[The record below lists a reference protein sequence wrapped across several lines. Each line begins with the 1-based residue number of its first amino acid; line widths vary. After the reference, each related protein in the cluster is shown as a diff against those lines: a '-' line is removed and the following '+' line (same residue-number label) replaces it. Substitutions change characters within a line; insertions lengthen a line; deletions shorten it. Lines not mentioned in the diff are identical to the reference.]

1 MARIK
6 STSPSSGKVSL
17 EIQKAAFDV
26 AEVHVEDFLAAAE
39 ITDHVEDL
47 AAGLLQHF
55 AHRALAEV
63 QAVIRAGMH
72 GDEALEAVHTAQHA
86 IHAAKSLNTR
96 HGRIVRM
103 AGDANFGFLGHRHHA
118 IKKILDAL
126 PKHIGIERAGL
137 GERRLLLG

>member
-26 AEVHVEDFLAAAE
+26 AEAHVEDFLAAAE
-39 ITDHVEDL
+39 ITDHVEDF
-47 AAGLLQHF
+47 AAGFLQHF

-72 GDEALEAVHTAQHA
+72 GDEALEAVHAAQHA
-86 IHAAKSLNTR
+86 IDTAKTLNAR
-96 HGRIVRM
+96 HGRIVES
-103 AGDANFGFLGHRHHA
+103 FVLF
-118 IKKILDAL
+118 
-126 PKHIGIERAGL
+126 
-137 GERRLLLG
+137 